1 MLTTCCRRR
10 SSLSEGCQPG
20 VVAGRMSVFE
30 ASKKGTACLFSKIHT
45 RGEDLKILKF
55 IVEEAWQWEKAL
67 INKSLRHLERR
78 GLTFGQGLSQGP
90 FFSVLTRCKSN
101 KSIERVTL
109 RAGDMHWKYAFNL
122 QIIIRYHL
130 KMLWAVLSCKK
141 YCNSPKMVWKVFK
154 EVGKHNIFSSICFSG
169 ASKGQKIPYI
179 VFQELQEE
187 NRTLKRQIARQE
199 RDLARFTGAEG
210 DLPVILR
217 SNNSSKSI
225 FISMYLF
232 DLRAHNEE
240 TRVLKAKVKQVFDN
254 TLNT

>member
-1 MLTTCCRRR
+1 M
-10 SSLSEGCQPG
+10 
-20 VVAGRMSVFE
+20 
-30 ASKKGTACLFSKIHT
+30 
-45 RGEDLKILKF
+45 
-55 IVEEAWQWEKAL
+55 
-67 INKSLRHLERR
+67 
-78 GLTFGQGLSQGP
+78 
-90 FFSVLTRCKSN
+90 
-101 KSIERVTL
+101 
-109 RAGDMHWKYAFNL
+109 
-122 QIIIRYHL
+122 
-130 KMLWAVLSCKK
+130 
-141 YCNSPKMVWKVFK
+141 
-154 EVGKHNIFSSICFSG
+154 
-169 ASKGQKIPYI
+169 I

-254 TLNT
+254 TLNTLNSKSFGFANL